1 MRHISQGKSSLG
13 MEANIAAVLSYLFG
27 FITGLIFYA
36 LEKENKFV
44 RFHAAQSAITF
55 GFLFIVGVVA
65 GFLPLVGF
73 IIITLVGIIEII
85 LWIILM
91 IKAYQ
96 GKYFELPII
105 GAFARKKY

>member
-1 MRHISQGKSSLG
+1 MKHVSQGKSSLG

-27 FITGLIFYA
+27 FITGLIFYI

-44 RFHAAQSAITF
+44 RFHALQSIIVF
-55 GFLFIVGVVA
+55 GFLFMAGVVA

-73 IIITLVGIIEII
+73 RIITLVGIIEII

-96 GKYFELPII
+96 GEYLELPII
-105 GAFARKKY
+105 GEFARKKS